1 MCDLISSLIDYQSTV
16 RFHPILRWRSSWIG
30 IGETI
35 RFRILL
41 LLYSP
46 YRLLIYVDAICII
59 GTAFPWGGGGR
70 CRWHTERRVHIV
82 LYIYIYSW
90 PGRVNV
96 VNQREIANTNA
107 QKPIRNWKRL
117 FLFPPPRGP
126 DGGLLSNFRKFIKP
140 RVVAVAAE
148 TYNSNHIN
156 IQLCVKC
163 VRIRRI
169 WFFDC
174 VVVRGARGGS
184 HRGGRGFMAFA
195 HGTTTPLFTGTNWTT
210 HYRPQTANERVVGQG
225 LVAPTGVPVN
235 AHHNL

>member
-1 MCDLISSLIDYQSTV
+1 MKIRDLIPSHINYQSDAE
-16 RFHPILRWRSSWIG
+16 FHSILRWRSFWIG

-46 YRLLIYVDAICII
+46 CIPLLAFYMSTQYVSSIHRILMVMAREV
-59 GTAFPWGGGGR
+59 GG
-70 CRWHTERRVHIV
+70 TERRVHIV
-82 LYIYIYSW
+82 SLQYIHLCYIYIYSW
-90 PGRVNV
+90 PGKVNV
-96 VNQREIANTNA
+96 VNQRESEDTGA

-126 DGGLLSNFRKFIKP
+126 DGGSGLLSNFRKFIKP
-140 RVVAVAAE
+140 RVVAVATE
-148 TYNSNHIN
+148 TYNNNNIN

-174 VVVRGARGGS
+174 VVFRGPGV
-184 HRGGRGFMAFA
+184 
-195 HGTTTPLFTGTNWTT
+195 
-210 HYRPQTANERVVGQG
+210 EV
-225 LVAPTGVPVN
+225 TGVTEDLWRSP
-235 AHHNL
+235 AGLTRRYLQGQIGPYIIGRKL